1 MTDDSLDVR
10 AEPDDIDAAWMTAA
24 LEAAGV
30 ALGARVT
37 DVHVEGFI
45 GTGQTGRNARLRLT
59 WDDPDGRPAT
69 VVGKF
74 ASADPNARLAAF
86 TNGTYLNEWAFY
98 HHLANTL
105 QIRTPACHVARYDE
119 SVPSF
124 VLIMEDIVGA
134 RQGDQ
139 FQGLTLDQA
148 ALTIEQAVGLHA
160 PRWGDPT
167 LAEFRADRPQ
177 GAEAAA
183 MLGMVYQMMI
193 EPFLDRLGPGLDAD
207 VIDLVRALGPLCG
220 AWAAGGQGGDTPRT
234 VVHLDYRPD
243 NFMFGVE
250 EGAPPLV
257 VVDWQTVNNGFA
269 MWDIAYLIGGSF
281 QPPDRAEVER
291 DLVDDYLARMRTAGV
306 DYDADTAW
314 RDYRLGAVWG
324 VVMSVIATILAAET
338 ERGNDMLTVMAQRH
352 GRHAIDL
359 QSLELLR

>member
-1 MTDDSLDVR
+1 MTDDSRDVR
-10 AEPDDIDAAWMTAA
+10 AEPDEIDGPWLTAA

-30 ALGARVT
+30 ARGATVT
-37 DVHVEGFI
+37 EVHVEGFI

-59 WDDPDGRPAT
+59 WDDPTDRPAT
-69 VVGKF
+69 LVGKF
-74 ASADPNARLAAF
+74 ASADENARMAAF
-86 TNGTYLNEWAFY
+86 ANGTYLNEWAFY
-98 HHLANTL
+98 HHLAHTL
-105 QIRTPACHVARYDE
+105 DIRTPACHVARYDE

-124 VLIMEDIVGA
+124 VLVMEDIAGA
-134 RQGDQ
+134 KQGDQ
-139 FQGLTLDQA
+139 FLGLTLDQA

-160 PRWGDPT
+160 PRWGDES
-167 LAEFRADRPQ
+167 LADFRSDRPK
-177 GAEAAA
+177 GDEAAA

-207 VIDLVRALGPLCG
+207 VIDLVRAIGPVCG
-220 AWAAGGQGGDTPRT
+220 RWASGADTDTPRT

-250 EGAPPLV
+250 DGAPPLV
-257 VVDWQTVNNGFA
+257 VVDWQTANHGAA

-281 QPPDRAEVER
+281 QPADRAKVER
-291 DLVDDYLARMRTAGV
+291 DLIDDYLARMAAAGV
-306 DYDADTAW
+306 SYDADTAW

-359 QSLELLR
+359 DSMALLT